1 MLVARLRLR
10 DFRGYAA
17 AEVRLGPGLTVVHGR
32 NGAGKTNLLEA
43 LYFGC
48 TGRSCRTSNEREVV
62 RFGAQAARVEVPT
75 RDPDGRDHE
84 LAVGLPARASRSACG
99 STARTVERLS
109 DASARPLVS
118 VFLPDR
124 LELVKG
130 PPALRRRHLDQ
141 VVAAIWPA
149 RARSRAARTRRRS
162 PSATRS
168 SRRIRAGRASRS
180 SLPAWDAELA
190 RHGIAL
196 RDDRAATVELL
207 AAPFTAA
214 AAELGLTGEATLRYR
229 PRSTAPDAE
238 TLAAELAER
247 VDSDLERGFTGH
259 GPHRD
264 DLVLARDGRE
274 LRAYGSQG
282 EQRMGL
288 LALLLAERD
297 VLADERG
304 APPLLLL
311 DDVMSELDS
320 GRRGLLAERLG
331 ARGQALVTTTDLG
344 HVPGADTPDVTRL
357 RVVDGT
363 VARRGDEGVARGMR
377 HRRAPRPLAGA
388 VGALAE
394 TPAAGHRAG
403 VGAGGLGGRGRPRDR
418 PRGTPRRGAGGHRHG
433 GLHVVRLGTGDRPH
447 GPRAVRSAERPSRP
461 RAGDRAPRAPRAGAT
476 VDRDGSRDLCAICST
491 FGTL

>member
-1 MLVARLRLR
+1 MQVARLRLR
-10 DFRGYAA
+10 DFRGYTA

-48 TGRSCRTSNEREVV
+48 TGRSCRTSNERELV
-62 RFGAQAARVEVPT
+62 RFGAQAARVEVQT
-75 RDPDGRDHE
+75 QDPEGRAHE
-84 LAVGLPARASRSACG
+84 LAVGFQPGEPKRMRVDGAD
-99 STARTVERLS
+99 VERLS
-109 DASARPLVS
+109 DTSARPLVS

-130 PPALRRRHLDQ
+130 PPALRRSHLDQ

-149 RARSRAARTRRRS
+149 RAG
-162 PSATRS
+162 
-168 SRRIRAGRASRS
+168 SRRAYSQALAQRNALLGRIRSGRASRE

-214 AAELGLTGEATLRYR
+214 AGELGLTGEATLRYR

-247 VDSDLERGFTGH
+247 VEGDLERGFTGH

-344 HVPGADTPDVTRL
+344 HVPGSDTPDVTRL
-357 RVVDGT
+357 RVVEGT
-363 VARRGDEGVARGMR
+363 VHDEDEGV
-377 HRRAPRPLAGA
+377 LAA
-388 VGALAE
+388 
-394 TPAAGHRAG
+394 
-403 VGAGGLGGRGRPRDR
+403 
-418 PRGTPRRGAGGHRHG
+418 
-433 GLHVVRLGTGDRPH
+433 
-447 GPRAVRSAERPSRP
+447 
-461 RAGDRAPRAPRAGAT
+461 
-476 VDRDGSRDLCAICST
+476 
-491 FGTL
+491 